1 MSGLGYPAHMSVLS
15 HLASIFGAA
24 FASVDLDAALGKV
37 TISNRPELGQFQCN
51 GALAAAK
58 AAGRNP
64 REIAQEIVACVE
76 DNPIFSKLELA
87 GPGFINIT
95 LTDSFLGESIREL
108 SADSH
113 HGLTP
118 VLPKRVLVDFG
129 GPNVAKAMHAGHL
142 RSTVIGDSLQRIGRF
157 IGHDIVSD
165 IHFGDWGT
173 QMGMLIMEMERLQP
187 ELPYFDETA
196 TTWPSAPPATLDD
209 LQRMYP
215 EAAQRTRKD
224 PAALTAAQQATKALQ
239 DGRPGYRALWNHFA
253 TVSQESQKQ
262 DFDDLGVTF
271 DLWHGES
278 TVADRV
284 QPIVDRL
291 TASGVAVRDQGAL
304 VIHVAEDA
312 DKAEIPPLLLEKSDG
327 AAMYGTTDI
336 ATLEE
341 RVDEIGA
348 EEMLYVV
355 DARQALHFVQVFRA
369 AALAGITSDETIE
382 HIGFGTMNSPDGT
395 PFKTREGGVLRLRD
409 LIEMMTEAAAKRVE
423 TTQAADLPDERQ
435 AAVARQV
442 GLAALKFGDLINHR
456 TSNYIFDLDRFMA
469 FEGKTGPYLQYS
481 AVRMSSVLRKAAG
494 QGLTPGGLIDPSIDQ
509 ERALIL
515 KLASLPEVV
524 QRAWDLRAPNSVA
537 EFAFELAQSFN
548 RFFEACHILSEED
561 PTRQASWL
569 QLVDVTRSTLTTMI
583 GLLGIEVPERM

>member
-1 MSGLGYPAHMSVLS
+1 MSVLT
-15 HLASIFGAA
+15 HLASVFGAA
-24 FASVDLDAALGKV
+24 FTSIGLEAGLGQV

-64 REIAQEIVACVE
+64 REIAQEIVSAVSK
-76 DNPIFSKLELA
+76 NSIFSKLELA

-95 LTDSFLGESIREL
+95 LTDAFLGDTVREL
-108 SADSH
+108 AADEH
-113 HGLTP
+113 HGYTP
-118 VLPKRVLVDFG
+118 VEMKRVLVDFG

-157 IGHDIVSD
+157 VGHDVVSD

-187 ELPYFDETA
+187 DLPYFDKLA
-196 TTWPSAPPATLDD
+196 TEWPMEPPATLDD

-215 EAAQRTRKD
+215 NAAQRTKED
-224 PAALTAAQQATKALQ
+224 PAALVAAQQATKALQ
-239 DGRPGYRALWNHFA
+239 DGRPGYRALWKHFA
-253 TVSQESQKQ
+253 TVSQESQRQ
-262 DFDDLGVTF
+262 DFDDLGVVF

-278 TVADRV
+278 TVAHRV
-284 QPIVDRL
+284 QPIVGRL
-291 TASGVAVRDQGAL
+291 TASGIAVRDQGAL

-341 RVDEIGA
+341 RVQDIKA
-348 EEMLYVV
+348 TEMLYVV

-369 AALAGITSDETIE
+369 AALAGITSDEVVE
-382 HIGFGTMNSPDGT
+382 HIGFGTMNNPDGT

-409 LIEMMTEAAAKRVE
+409 LINMMTEAAAERIK
-423 TTQAADLPDERQ
+423 TTQAAELPANQQ
-435 AAVARQV
+435 AIVARQV

-456 TSNYIFDLDRFMA
+456 SSNYIFDLDRFMA

-481 AVRMSSVLRKAAG
+481 AVRMASVLRRAANE
-494 QGLTPGGLIDPSIDQ
+494 GLVPGVLIDPSVDQ

-524 QRAWDLRAPNSVA
+524 QRAWDLRAPNSIA

-561 PTRQASWL
+561 PAQQASWL
-569 QLVDVTRSTLTTMI
+569 QLVDVTRATLTTLV